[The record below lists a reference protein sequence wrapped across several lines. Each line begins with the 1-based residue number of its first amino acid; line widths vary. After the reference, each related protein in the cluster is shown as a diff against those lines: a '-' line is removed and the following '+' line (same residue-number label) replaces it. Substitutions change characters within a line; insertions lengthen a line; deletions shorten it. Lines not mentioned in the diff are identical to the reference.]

1 MPGPSPVC
9 CKRDWQSHDADACF
23 CITRQ
28 TPGARPLMAYGL
40 ALLTALLGWWLSTG
54 VILYL
59 NHLPTNTYRWSLAAA
74 TVLLG
79 GCLYTLPTVATDPG
93 TAGVLLAFAQG
104 LGIWAWLE
112 MSYLMGFVTGPSA
125 FACPPGTRGWRRFRL
140 ALGTSLYHEL
150 TVLLAG
156 AAVFALTWDAANQVA
171 SWTFATLWL
180 MRWSAK
186 LNLFLGVANF
196 HHEWLPEKLRYL
208 STYIERR
215 PMNLLFPVSI
225 LLSTGVAIALFLGH
239 LSPTLGASRL
249 GDMLVCTLLLLAI
262 LEHWFLVLPLRDG
275 RLWEWALRAANV
287 DKTSTKTSTKIAP
300 IAAVDG
306 SPFSP

>member
-1 MPGPSPVC
+1 MTY
-9 CKRDWQSHDADACF
+9 W
-23 CITRQ
+23 
-28 TPGARPLMAYGL
+28 L

-59 NHLPTNTYRWSLAAA
+59 NHLPTRTYRWSLGAAS
-74 TVLLG
+74 LLLAV
-79 GCLYTLPTVATDPG
+79 CLYTLPAVARDPG

-112 MSYLMGFVTGPSA
+112 MSYLMSFVTGPAA

-150 TVLLAG
+150 AVLLAG
-156 AAVFALTWDAANQVA
+156 ATVFALTWNATNQVA

-196 HHEWLPEKLRYL
+196 HDEWLPEKLRYL
-208 STYIERR
+208 STYIKRR
-215 PMNLLFPVSI
+215 PMNVLFPVSI
-225 LLSTGVAIALFLGH
+225 LLSTGVAIALLLGH
-239 LSPTLGASRL
+239 LSPTHGASRL

-275 RLWEWALRAANV
+275 VLWEWALRAANV
-287 DKTSTKTSTKIAP
+287 DKTSTKTSTKTGP

-306 SPFSP
+306 SRFSP

>member
-1 MPGPSPVC
+1 M
-9 CKRDWQSHDADACF
+9 
-23 CITRQ
+23 T
-28 TPGARPLMAYGL
+28 YGL
-40 ALLTALLGWWLSTG
+40 ALLTALFGWWLSTG

-59 NHLPTNTYRWSLAAA
+59 NHLPTTTYRWSLGAA
-74 TVLLG
+74 TLLLG
-79 GCLYTLPTVATDPG
+79 VCLYTLPAVAADPD
-93 TAGVLLAFAQG
+93 TAGVLLAFGQG

-112 MSYLMGFVTGPSA
+112 MSYLMSFVTGPAA

-150 TVLLAG
+150 AVLLAG
-156 AAVFALTWDAANQVA
+156 ATVFALTWDAANQVA

-196 HHEWLPEKLRYL
+196 HDEWLPEKLRYL

-225 LLSTGVAIALFLGH
+225 LVSSGVAIALLLGQ
-239 LSPTLGASRL
+239 LSPTQGASRL

-275 RLWEWALRAANV
+275 VLWQWALRTKNV
-287 DKTSTKTSTKIAP
+287 DKTSTKIASVAP
-300 IAAVDG
+300 MDG
-306 SPFSP
+306 SQFSP